1 MNFTMAAQS
10 SLYNEDRNLLRMR
23 EKERRNQEALQE
35 KDRRPKK
42 TPLFAEPYKT
52 NKEDELSSR
61 IQNMLGNYEEVKELM
76 SHKSHQN
83 LIGIRNSVAPLIPQG
98 KPYHP
103 YFPEKTSHTLPSSF
117 HCTTRHPPMGPTVV
131 APPPPSH
138 SIHYQ
143 KAQSRTEPASGL
155 HTKNHSLSNGQS
167 QVQEHSRGGQE
178 NHAGFHHKRND
189 RRVVGEG
196 RANELQ
202 PSLSALS
209 PPSLLALSPLLASLP
224 SPVAPLSPLH
234 SSQHVNSRSQNSS
247 KSHGAT
253 YSQTKSSQDLVTGS
267 QEKESRDSS
276 AVNLTSTTQP
286 SSQTFP
292 PPLPS
297 KISAM
302 QQKPTA
308 YVRPMDGQD
317 QAPVESPELKPLL
330 EEYHG
335 EPYEKIS
342 DLKANAKAKLSK
354 LEIPS
359 EPIEESCSTNRDPC
373 VTSVDKGCDGL
384 KGIGLT
390 AGPRS
395 SEQTFPGDVH
405 SIEEILREMTHSWP
419 PPLTA
424 IRTPSTAERSK
435 FPFPT
440 KESQH
445 VGSVTQNQKQY
456 DAPSKTLPSSQPK
469 ASILQDD
476 LQLSDSEESGD
487 DQVVEKPPSSL
498 APPSA
503 LQSQPKSEASAHS
516 SSSESGSTSD
526 SDSSSDS
533 ETESNSSD
541 SEANDPPRASAPEP
555 DPPTSNKWQLDNWL
569 TKVNPPAV
577 PTESLSEIAH
587 GDGREEGKGQGIS
600 SNSFH
605 QCTEPKEPHHKSSG
619 QADRAPE
626 NAHLP
631 TKHNCQKS
639 PVHAEEPSPRQTV
652 GTKRPGKASVY
663 EGPKG
668 GLKVESDPGPFEV
681 RDQSSR
687 DKPKVKTKGKPKSSD
702 RKHLKPALQ
711 EPPENRKHKSSHQAN
726 AKPFLDAE
734 LMRDASLGSA
744 QEHPLPQGQ
753 GTTPIRSSSHRP
765 AVVAREDF
773 HKEKLLLPVREKLP
787 SPVRD
792 SPAPQSLMVKI
803 HLPLL
808 SRVPQ
813 PPGKGSH
820 QKRAEAKELPGAR
833 KQDLKRKTMDT
844 PDKSLQK
851 RKREAEKETDSKKMK
866 SEKETKSL
874 QSSANKGT
882 KKLKAPKAS
891 LETQKKDLL
900 PPPLPPMSPVHPAP
914 KSTKVAQKRPRSESG
929 ELPAMDN
936 TARNKSN
943 HKDPL
948 FSKHKKVERN
958 HAELSK
964 GVKGS
969 ARDVPNPFPVP
980 SLPNG
985 TSKPRRP
992 QLKFEKQH
1000 PMEYYIEEAQR
1011 LKHKADAMTD
1021 KTGKAFQ
1028 YLDAALSFIEYGIAL
1043 ESDATAPKS
1052 AYSIFNDTIDL
1063 IKFIKTLKSFTD
1075 SSASSHEKIFAV
1087 LCMRCQSILHMA
1099 MFRYKKDT
1107 AMKYSRTLNEH
1118 FKSSSRVT
1126 QAPSPCVARSTGMPS
1141 PLSPMPSPAS
1151 SVSSQLGS
1159 NASNSTGNSIG
1170 ASITVPCNIPSIT
1183 SSYVNITS
1191 YILYAY
1197 DIWEQ
1202 ADVLARKNK
1211 EFFAE
1216 LSTAVCTLALN
1227 SSMTELVH
1235 YTRQGL
1241 QWLRLET
1248 NTP

>member
-1 MNFTMAAQS
+1 
-10 SLYNEDRNLLRMR
+10 SLYNEDRNLLRIR
-23 EKERRNQEALQE
+23 EKERRNQEALQA
-35 KDRRPKK
+35 KDKFPEK

-61 IQNMLGNYEEVKELM
+61 IQNMLGNYEEVKELI
-76 SHKSHQN
+76 SNKSHQN
-83 LIGIRNSVAPLIPQG
+83 LIGIPKSVAPLIPQG
-98 KPYHP
+98 KPDRP

-117 HCTTRHPPMGPTVV
+117 HRTTHHPPMGPTVV

-143 KAQSRTEPASGL
+143 KAQSRTEPASSL
-155 HTKNHSLSNGQS
+155 HAKSHSLSNGQS
-167 QVQEHSRGGQE
+167 QGQEHNRGGQE
-178 NHAGFHHKRND
+178 SHAGFHHKRND
-189 RRVVGEG
+189 RRAVGEG
-196 RANELQ
+196 HANELQ
-202 PSLSALS
+202 A
-209 PPSLLALSPLLASLP
+209 SLLALSPLLSSLS

-234 SSQHVNSRSQNSS
+234 SSQHINSRSQDSS
-247 KSHGAT
+247 KSHGPT

-297 KISAM
+297 KTSAM

-335 EPYEKIS
+335 EPYEKIT

-359 EPIEESCSTNRDPC
+359 EPIE
-373 VTSVDKGCDGL
+373 
-384 KGIGLT
+384 
-390 AGPRS
+390 
-395 SEQTFPGDVH
+395 QTFPSDVH
-405 SIEEILREMTHSWP
+405 SIEEILKEMTHSWP

-424 IRTPSTAERSK
+424 IHTPSTAEPSK

-445 VGSVTQNQKQY
+445 VGSVAQNQKQN
-456 DAPSKTLPSSQPK
+456 DAPSKTLPSSQPRT
-469 ASILQDD
+469 SMLQDD

-503 LQSQPKSEASAHS
+503 LQSQPKSVASAHS
-516 SSSESGSTSD
+516 KSPESGSTSD

-541 SEANDPPRASAPEP
+541 SEANDPPRVSAPEP

-587 GDGREEGKGQGIS
+587 GNGCEEGKEQGQGIS
-600 SNSFH
+600 SNSSH
-605 QCTEPKEPHHKSSG
+605 QHTELREPHHKSSG
-619 QADRAPE
+619 RVARAPQD
-626 NAHLP
+626 AHLP
-631 TKHNCQKS
+631 TKRNCQKS
-639 PVHAEEPSPRQTV
+639 PVCAKEPSPRQTV
-652 GTKRPGKASVY
+652 GIKRPGKAPVH

-668 GLKVESDPGPFEV
+668 SLKVESDPGPFEV

-702 RKHLKPALQ
+702 RKDLKPALQ
-711 EPPENRKHKSSHQAN
+711 ESPENRKHKSSHQAN
-726 AKPFLDAE
+726 AKPFLDPK
-734 LMRDASLGSA
+734 LMGDALLGSA
-744 QEHPLPQGQ
+744 QERLTLSPLPQGQ
-753 GTTPIRSSSHRP
+753 GTTPTRTSGHRP
-765 AVVAREDF
+765 AIVAREDF
-773 HKEKLLLPVREKLP
+773 HKEKLPLPIGEKKLL

-820 QKRAEAKELPGAR
+820 QKRAEAKELPGTR
-833 KQDLKRKTMDT
+833 KQDLERKTMDT

-851 RKREAEKETDSKKMK
+851 RKREVEKEIDRKKMK

-874 QSSANKGT
+874 QSSANNGSN
-882 KKLKAPKAS
+882 KLKASKAS
-891 LETQKKDLL
+891 FETQKKDLLL
-900 PPPLPPMSPVHPAP
+900 PPPLPPMSPAHPAP
-914 KSTKVAQKRPRSESG
+914 KSTKMAQKRPRSESG
-929 ELPAMDN
+929 ELPAIDN
-936 TARNKSN
+936 IARNKNN

-948 FSKHKKVERN
+948 FSKHKKGERD
-958 HAELSK
+958 HTELSK
-964 GVKGS
+964 GIKGS
-969 ARDVPNPFPVP
+969 AGDVTNPFPVP

-1000 PMEYYIEEAQR
+1000 PIEYYIEEAKR

-1021 KTGKAFQ
+1021 KTAKAFQ

-1043 ESDATAPKS
+1043 ESDAPAPKS
-1052 AYSIFNDTIDL
+1052 AYSIFSDTIDL
-1063 IKFIKTLKSFTD
+1063 IKFVMTLKSCKD
-1075 SSASSHEKIFAV
+1075 SASSHEKIFAV

-1099 MFRYKKDT
+1099 TFRYKKDT
-1107 AMKYSRTLNEH
+1107 AIKYSRILNDH
-1118 FKSSSRVT
+1118 FKNSSRVT

-1141 PLSPMPSPAS
+1141 PLSPMPSPAG
-1151 SVSSQLGS
+1151 SVSSQPGS
-1159 NASNSTGNSIG
+1159 NAANCSGNSIG
-1170 ASITVPCNIPSIT
+1170 SSITVPYNIPSIT

-1202 ADVLARKNK
+1202 ADALARKNK

-1216 LSTAVCTLALN
+1216 LSTATCALALN
-1227 SSMTELVH
+1227 SSMTELIH

>member
-1 MNFTMAAQS
+1 MAAQS
-10 SLYNEDRNLLRMR
+10 SLYNEDRNLLRIR
-23 EKERRNQEALQE
+23 ERERRNQEVLQE
-35 KDRRPKK
+35 KDKFPEK

-61 IQNMLGNYEEVKELM
+61 IQNMLGNYEEVKELISNK
-76 SHKSHQN
+76 SHKK
-83 LIGIRNSVAPLIPQG
+83 LIGIPKSVASLIPQG
-98 KPYHP
+98 RPDRP
-103 YFPEKTSHTLPSSF
+103 YFHKKTSHTLPSSF
-117 HCTTRHPPMGPTVV
+117 HRTTRHPPMGPTVV
-131 APPPPSH
+131 APPPPSQ
-138 SIHYQ
+138 SIHHQ

-155 HTKNHSLSNGQS
+155 DAKSHSLSNGQS
-167 QVQEHSRGGQE
+167 QGQEHNHGSQE
-178 NHAGFHHKRND
+178 SHAGFHHKRND
-189 RRVVGEG
+189 KHAVGEG
-196 RANELQ
+196 HASEPQ
-202 PSLSALS
+202 T
-209 PPSLLALSPLLASLP
+209 SLLALSPLRTAS
-224 SPVAPLSPLH
+224 SSSVSPLSPLH
-234 SSQHVNSRSQNSS
+234 SSQHMNSRSQNNS
-247 KSHGAT
+247 KSHKPT
-253 YSQTKSSQDLVTGS
+253 YSETKPSQDPGTGS
-267 QEKESRDSS
+267 QEKESWDSS
-276 AVNLTSTTQP
+276 AINLTGTTQP

-297 KISAM
+297 KTSAM

-330 EEYHG
+330 EEYHR
-335 EPYEKIS
+335 EPCEEIS

-359 EPIEESCSTNRDPC
+359 EP
-373 VTSVDKGCDGL
+373 
-384 KGIGLT
+384 
-390 AGPRS
+390 A
-395 SEQTFPGDVH
+395 EQTLPSDLH
-405 SIEEILREMTHSWP
+405 SIEEILKEMTHSWP

-424 IRTPSTAERSK
+424 IHTPSTAEPSK

-445 VGSVTQNQKQY
+445 VESVAQDQKQY
-456 DAPSKTLPSSQPK
+456 DTPSETLPSSQPRT
-469 ASILQDD
+469 STLQDD

-498 APPSA
+498 PPPSA
-503 LQSQPKSEASAHS
+503 LQSQPKSVASAHS
-516 SSSESGSTSD
+516 SSLESGSTSD

-577 PTESLSEIAH
+577 PTESLSEVAH
-587 GDGREEGKGQGIS
+587 GEDGHEESKEQEEGVS
-600 SNSFH
+600 SNSSH
-605 QCTEPKEPHHKSSG
+605 QHAELREPHHKSSS
-619 QADRAPE
+619 QAARSPQD
-626 NAHLP
+626 AHLP
-631 TKHNCQKS
+631 TEHNCQKS
-639 PVHAEEPSPRQTV
+639 PVHGQEPSPRQTV
-652 GTKRPGKASVY
+652 GIKRPSKAPVQ
-663 EGPKG
+663 EGPKE

-702 RKHLKPALQ
+702 KKDLKPALQ
-711 EPPENRKHKSSHQAN
+711 EPSENRKHKSSHQAN
-726 AKPFLDAE
+726 AKPFLDPK
-734 LMRDASLGSA
+734 LMRDVLLGSA
-744 QEHPLPQGQ
+744 QEHLALNPLPQGQ
-753 GTTPIRSSSHRP
+753 GPPPTRTSGHRP

-773 HKEKLLLPVREKLP
+773 HKEKPPLPVREKLL
-787 SPVRD
+787 SSVKD
-792 SPAPQSLMVKI
+792 SPAPRSLVVKI
-803 HLPLL
+803 DLPLL

-813 PPGKGSH
+813 PPGKGND
-820 QKRAEAKELPGAR
+820 QKRAEAKELPGAG
-833 KQDLKRKTMDT
+833 KQDSEKKTTDI
-844 PDKSLQK
+844 PDQSLQK
-851 RKREAEKETDSKKMK
+851 RKREVEEIDRKKIK
-866 SEKETKSL
+866 SEKEKSL
-874 QSSANKGT
+874 QSSANKDSN
-882 KKLKAPKAS
+882 KLKASKAS
-891 LETQKKDLL
+891 SETQKKDLL
-900 PPPLPPMSPVHPAP
+900 LPPPLPRMSPADPSP
-914 KSTKVAQKRPRSESG
+914 KSTKMAQKRPRSESG
-929 ELPAMDN
+929 EPPAVDN
-936 TARNKSN
+936 TAKNKSN
-943 HKDPL
+943 HKSPL
-948 FSKHKKVERN
+948 FSKHKKEEEN

-964 GVKGS
+964 GIKGS
-969 ARDVPNPFPVP
+969 TGDVTNPFPVP

-992 QLKFEKQH
+992 QLKVEKQH
-1000 PMEYYIEEAQR
+1000 SIEYYIEEAKR

-1043 ESDATAPKS
+1043 ESDAPAPKS
-1052 AYSIFNDTIDL
+1052 AYSIFSDTIDL
-1063 IKFIKTLKSFTD
+1063 IKFVMTLKSFTD
-1075 SSASSHEKIFAV
+1075 SSASSHEKTFAV

-1107 AMKYSRTLNEH
+1107 AMKYSRILNDH

-1141 PLSPMPSPAS
+1141 PLSPMPSPAN
-1151 SVSSQLGS
+1151 SVSSQPGS
-1159 NASNSTGNSIG
+1159 NASNCSGNSIG
-1170 ASITVPCNIPSIT
+1170 SSVTVPCNIPNIT

-1197 DIWEQ
+1197 DIWEK
-1202 ADVLARKNK
+1202 ADALARKNK

-1216 LSTAVCTLALN
+1216 LSTATCALALN
-1227 SSMTELVH
+1227 SSMAELVH

>member
-1 MNFTMAAQS
+1 MAAQS
-10 SLYNEDRNLLRMR
+10 SLYNEDRNLLRIR

-35 KDRRPKK
+35 KDRFPEK

-52 NKEDELSSR
+52 NKGDELSSR
-61 IQNMLGNYEEVKELM
+61 IQNTLGNYEEVKDFI
-76 SHKSHQN
+76 SHKSHRN
-83 LIGIRNSVAPLIPQG
+83 LIGIPKSVAPLMPQG
-98 KPYHP
+98 KPDRP
-103 YFPEKTSHTLPSSF
+103 YFPEKTSHTLPPSF
-117 HCTTRHPPMGPTVV
+117 HRTTHHSPMGPTVV

-138 SIHYQ
+138 SVHYQ
-143 KAQSRTEPASGL
+143 KPQSRTEPASGL
-155 HTKNHSLSNGQS
+155 HAKSHSLSNGQN
-167 QVQEHSRGGQE
+167 QGPEHKCGGQE
-178 NHAGFHHKRND
+178 SQPGFHHKRND
-189 RRVVGEG
+189 KCAAGEG
-196 RANELQ
+196 HANIL
-202 PSLSALS
+202 PT
-209 PPSLLALSPLLASLP
+209 SLLALSPLLSSLS

-234 SSQHVNSRSQNSS
+234 SSQHINSRSQNSS
-247 KSHGAT
+247 KSHGPT

-286 SSQTFP
+286 SSQAFP

-297 KISAM
+297 KTSAM

-335 EPYEKIS
+335 EAYEKIS

-359 EPIEESCSTNRDPC
+359 EPIE
-373 VTSVDKGCDGL
+373 
-384 KGIGLT
+384 
-390 AGPRS
+390 
-395 SEQTFPGDVH
+395 QTFPSDVH
-405 SIEEILREMTHSWP
+405 SIEDILKEMTHSWP

-424 IRTPSTAERSK
+424 IHTPGTAEPSK

-445 VGSVTQNQKQY
+445 VGSVAQNQKQY
-456 DAPSKTLPSSQPK
+456 DAPSKTLPSSQPTT
-469 ASILQDD
+469 SILQDD

-503 LQSQPKSEASAHS
+503 LQSQPKSVASAHS

-533 ETESNSSD
+533 ETDSNSSS
-541 SEANDPPRASAPEP
+541 SEGNDPPRASAPEP

-569 TKVNPPAV
+569 TKVNTPAV
-577 PTESLSEIAH
+577 PTESVSEVSRR
-587 GDGREEGKGQGIS
+587 DGHEEGTEQGQGVS
-600 SNSFH
+600 SSSSH
-605 QCTEPKEPHHKSSG
+605 QHSEPREPHHKSSG
-619 QADRAPE
+619 RAARAPQDT
-626 NAHLP
+626 HLP
-631 TKHNCQKS
+631 TKPNSHKS
-639 PVHAEEPSPRQTV
+639 AVCTKEPSPRQTV
-652 GTKRPGKASVY
+652 GIKRPSKALVH

-668 GLKVESDPGPFEV
+668 GLKVESDPCPFEV

-702 RKHLKPALQ
+702 RKVTKLALQ
-711 EPPENRKHKSSHQAN
+711 EPPENRKHKSTHQAN
-726 AKPFLDAE
+726 SKPFLDPK
-734 LMRDASLGSA
+734 LTRDVALGSA
-744 QEHPLPQGQ
+744 REHCAPSPLPQGQ
-753 GTTPIRSSSHRP
+753 GTTPTRTSGHRP

-773 HKEKLLLPVREKLP
+773 PKEKLPLPVKGKKLPLPVRDP
-787 SPVRD
+787 
-792 SPAPQSLMVKI
+792 PAPQSLMVKI
-803 HLPLL
+803 DLPLL
-808 SRVPQ
+808 SRVPH
-813 PPGKGSH
+813 PPEKGSH
-820 QKRAEAKELPGAR
+820 QKRVEAKELPGAR
-833 KQDLKRKTMDT
+833 KQDLEGKLTDS
-844 PDKSLQK
+844 PDKPLQK
-851 RKREAEKETDSKKMK
+851 RKREVEKEIHRKKMK

-874 QSSANKGT
+874 QSST
-882 KKLKAPKAS
+882 KKDSSKSTASKAS
-891 LETQKKDLL
+891 LETQKKDHL
-900 PPPLPPMSPVHPAP
+900 PPPVSPAPMSA
-914 KSTKVAQKRPRSESG
+914 KVAQKRPRSESG
-929 ELPAMDN
+929 ELPATAD
-936 TARNKSN
+936 TARSNSN
-943 HKDPL
+943 HKDPSL
-948 FSKHKKVERN
+948 SKHRKVERN
-958 HAELSK
+958 HTDLSK

-969 ARDVPNPFPVP
+969 AEDVTNPFPVP

-1000 PMEYYIEEAQR
+1000 SVEYYMEEAKR
-1011 LKHKADAMTD
+1011 LKHKADAMTE
-1021 KTGKAFQ
+1021 KTEKAFQ
-1028 YLDAALSFIEYGIAL
+1028 YLDATLSFIEYGIAL
-1043 ESDATAPKS
+1043 ESDTPAPKS
-1052 AYSIFNDTIDL
+1052 AYSIFSDTIDL
-1063 IKFIKTLKSFTD
+1063 IKFVMTLKPFTD

-1107 AMKYSRTLNEH
+1107 AIKYSRILNDH
-1118 FKSSSRVT
+1118 FKNSSRAS

-1141 PLSPMPSPAS
+1141 PHSPMPSPAG
-1151 SVSSQLGS
+1151 SVSSQPGS
-1159 NASNSTGNSIG
+1159 NSSSCSGNSIG
-1170 ASITVPCNIPSIT
+1170 SSVTVPCNIASAT

-1202 ADVLARKNK
+1202 ADALARKNK
-1211 EFFAE
+1211 EFFTE
-1216 LSTAVCTLALN
+1216 LSTATCALALN
-1227 SSMTELVH
+1227 SSMMELVH
-1235 YTRQGL
+1235 YARQGL

>member
-1 MNFTMAAQS
+1 
-10 SLYNEDRNLLRMR
+10 SLYNEDRNLLRIR
-23 EKERRNQEALQE
+23 ERERRNQEALQE
-35 KDRRPKK
+35 KDKFPEK

-61 IQNMLGNYEEVKELM
+61 IQNMLGNYEEVKEFI
-76 SHKSHQN
+76 SHKSHRN
-83 LIGIRNSVAPLIPQG
+83 LIGIPKSVPPLIPQG
-98 KPYHP
+98 KPDHP
-103 YFPEKTSHTLPSSF
+103 CFPEKTSHTLPSSF
-117 HCTTRHPPMGPTVV
+117 HRATRDPPMGPTVV

-143 KAQSRTEPASGL
+143 KSQSRTEPASGL
-155 HTKNHSLSNGQS
+155 HAKSHSLSNGQS
-167 QVQEHSRGGQE
+167 QGQEHNRGGQE
-178 NHAGFHHKRND
+178 SHAGFHHKRND
-189 RRVVGEG
+189 RHAVGEG
-196 RANELQ
+196 HANELQ
-202 PSLSALS
+202 A
-209 PPSLLALSPLLASLP
+209 SLLALSPLLSSLS

-234 SSQHVNSRSQNSS
+234 SSQHINSRSQNSS
-247 KSHGAT
+247 KSHGPT

-276 AVNLTSTTQP
+276 TVNLPSTTQP

-297 KISAM
+297 KTSAM

-342 DLKANAKAKLSK
+342 DLKANAKVKLSK

-359 EPIEESCSTNRDPC
+359 EPIEQ
-373 VTSVDKGCDGL
+373 
-384 KGIGLT
+384 
-390 AGPRS
+390 A
-395 SEQTFPGDVH
+395 FPNDLH
-405 SIEEILREMTHSWP
+405 SIEDILKEMTHSWP

-424 IRTPSTAERSK
+424 IHTPSTAEPSK

-445 VGSVTQNQKQY
+445 VGSVAQNQKQY
-456 DAPSKTLPSSQPK
+456 DAPSKTLPSSQPTL
-469 ASILQDD
+469 SMLQDD

-503 LQSQPKSEASAHS
+503 LQSQPKSVASAHS
-516 SSSESGSTSD
+516 SSPESGSTSD

-555 DPPTSNKWQLDNWL
+555 DLPTSNKWQLDNWL

-577 PTESLSEIAH
+577 PTESLSEITH
-587 GDGREEGKGQGIS
+587 GDGCEEGKEQGQGIS
-600 SNSFH
+600 SNSSH
-605 QCTEPKEPHHKSSG
+605 QHSEPREPHHKSSG
-619 QADRAPE
+619 RAAKAPQDT
-626 NAHLP
+626 HLP
-631 TKHNCQKS
+631 TKHNRQKS
-639 PVHAEEPSPRQTV
+639 PVCTKEPSPRQTV
-652 GTKRPGKASVY
+652 GIKRPGKAPVH
-663 EGPKG
+663 ERPKG
-668 GLKVESDPGPFEV
+668 GLEVESEPGPFEEK
-681 RDQSSR
+681 DQSSK
-687 DKPKVKTKGKPKSSD
+687 DKPKVKMKGKPKSSD
-702 RKHLKPALQ
+702 RKDPKPTPQ
-711 EPPENRKHKSSHQAN
+711 EPPENRKHKSTHQAN
-726 AKPFLDAE
+726 SKPFSDPKLT
-734 LMRDASLGSA
+734 RDVLVGSA
-744 QEHPLPQGQ
+744 EGHLALSPLPQGQ
-753 GTTPIRSSSHRP
+753 GTTPTRTSGHRP
-765 AVVAREDF
+765 AVVVKEDF
-773 HKEKLLLPVREKLP
+773 HKEKLPLPIREKKLL
-787 SPVRD
+787 SPAQDSPAQD
-792 SPAPQSLMVKI
+792 SPAPRSLVVKI
-803 HLPLL
+803 RLPLL
-808 SRVPQ
+808 SRIPQ
-813 PPGKGSH
+813 PPEKGSH
-820 QKRAEAKELPGAR
+820 KKRAKAKKLPGAR
-833 KQDLKRKTMDT
+833 KQDLENKTTDT
-844 PDKSLQK
+844 PDESLQK
-851 RKREAEKETDSKKMK
+851 RKREVEKEIDKKKMK

-874 QSSANKGT
+874 QSSANKDS
-882 KKLKAPKAS
+882 KKLKASKS
-891 LETQKKDLL
+891 SFETQKKDLLL
-900 PPPLPPMSPVHPAP
+900 PPPLPPMSPAHPAP
-914 KSTKVAQKRPRSESG
+914 MPTKMAQKRPRNESG
-929 ELPAMDN
+929 EMPAMDN
-936 TARNKSN
+936 TARNKNN

-948 FSKHKKVERN
+948 SSKHKKVERN

-964 GVKGS
+964 GIKVE
-969 ARDVPNPFPVP
+969 DVTNPFPVP

-1000 PMEYYIEEAQR
+1000 SVEYYMEEAKR
-1011 LKHKADAMTD
+1011 LKHKADAMTE

-1043 ESDATAPKS
+1043 ESDAPAPKS
-1052 AYSIFNDTIDL
+1052 AYSIFSDTIDL
-1063 IKFIKTLKSFTD
+1063 IKFAMTLKSFTD
-1075 SSASSHEKIFAV
+1075 SLASSHEKIFAV

-1107 AMKYSRTLNEH
+1107 AIKYSRILNDH
-1118 FKSSSRVT
+1118 FKSSSRAR

-1141 PLSPMPSPAS
+1141 PLSPMPSPAG
-1151 SVSSQLGS
+1151 SVSSQAGLNTS
-1159 NASNSTGNSIG
+1159 NCSGNSIG
-1170 ASITVPCNIPSIT
+1170 SSVTVPYNIPSIT

-1191 YILYAY
+1191 YVLYAY

-1202 ADVLARKNK
+1202 ADALARKNK

-1216 LSTAVCTLALN
+1216 LSTATCALALN

-1235 YTRQGL
+1235 YIRQGL

>member
-1 MNFTMAAQS
+1 MESTDNQGS
-10 SLYNEDRNLLRMR
+10 NNSLYNEDRNLLRIR
-23 EKERRNQEALQE
+23 ERERRNQEALQD
-35 KDRRPKK
+35 KDKVPNK

-61 IQNMLGNYEEVKELM
+61 IQNMLGNYEEVKELI
-76 SHKSHQN
+76 SNKSHQN
-83 LIGIRNSVAPLIPQG
+83 LIGVPKCVTPLIPQG
-98 KPYHP
+98 KSDRP

-117 HCTTRHPPMGPTVV
+117 HRTTRHPPMGPMVV

-138 SIHYQ
+138 SFHYQ
-143 KAQSRTEPASGL
+143 KTQSKLEPASGL
-155 HTKNHSLSNGQS
+155 HAKSHSLSNGRS
-167 QVQEHSRGGQE
+167 QGQEHSCSGQE
-178 NHAGFHHKRND
+178 SHAGFRHKRND
-189 RRVVGEG
+189 RHEVGEG
-196 RANELQ
+196 HANELQ
-202 PSLSALS
+202 PSLLV
-209 PPSLLALSPLLASLP
+209 LSPLLPSLS

-234 SSQHVNSRSQNSS
+234 SSQHINSRSQNSRRS
-247 KSHGAT
+247 NGPT
-253 YSQTKSSQDLVTGS
+253 YSQTKSPQDLVTGS

-292 PPLPS
+292 PPMPS
-297 KISAM
+297 KASAM

-335 EPYEKIS
+335 ELYEKIS
-342 DLKANAKAKLSK
+342 DLKTNAKTRLSK

-359 EPIEESCSTNRDPC
+359 EP
-373 VTSVDKGCDGL
+373 V
-384 KGIGLT
+384 
-390 AGPRS
+390 
-395 SEQTFPGDVH
+395 EQTFSSDIH
-405 SIEEILREMTHSWP
+405 SIEEILKEMTHSWP

-424 IRTPSTAERSK
+424 IHTPSTAEPSK

-445 VGSVTQNQKQY
+445 IGAVGQNQKQY
-456 DAPSKTLPSSQPK
+456 DAPSKTLPSSQPRT
-469 ASILQDD
+469 SILQDD

-498 APPSA
+498 PPPSA
-503 LQSQPKSEASAHS
+503 LQSQPKTVASAHS
-516 SSSESGSTSD
+516 SSPESGSISD

-587 GDGREEGKGQGIS
+587 GDEDEKDKEHGQGVS
-600 SNSFH
+600 SYSFH
-605 QCTEPKEPHHKSSG
+605 QHAEPREPHHKSSG
-619 QADRAPE
+619 QVTSTPQD
-626 NAHLP
+626 AHLP
-631 TKHNCQKS
+631 TKRSCQKS
-639 PVHAEEPSPRQTV
+639 PVHAGEPLSRQTV
-652 GTKRPGKASVY
+652 GIKGPGKARVH

-668 GLKVESDPGPFEV
+668 GLKVESDPGPFDI
-681 RDQSSR
+681 RDQCSR

-702 RKHLKPALQ
+702 RKDLKLQ
-711 EPPENRKHKSSHQAN
+711 EPSENRKQKSSHQAN
-726 AKPFLDAE
+726 AKTCLDPK
-734 LMRDASLGSA
+734 LMRNVLLGSA
-744 QEHPLPQGQ
+744 QENLVLSPLPQDQ
-753 GTTPIRSSSHRP
+753 GTTHTRTSGHRP
-765 AVVAREDF
+765 AVVAKVDL
-773 HKEKLLLPVREKLP
+773 HKEKLPLHIREKFP
-787 SPVRD
+787 SPVMD
-792 SPAPQSLMVKI
+792 SPFPQSLTVKI
-803 HLPLL
+803 DLPLL

-813 PPGKGSH
+813 PPSKESH
-820 QKRAEAKELPGAR
+820 QKRTEAKELPGAR
-833 KQDLKRKTMDT
+833 KQDLERKSMDA
-844 PDKSLQK
+844 PSKSLQK
-851 RKREAEKETDSKKMK
+851 RKREAEKEVNRKKMK

-874 QSSANKGT
+874 HSSANT
-882 KKLKAPKAS
+882 DSSKLKVSKAS
-891 LETQKKDLL
+891 FEAQKKDLL
-900 PPPLPPMSPVHPAP
+900 PLPPVSPAHPAP
-914 KSTKVAQKRPRSESG
+914 KSTKVTQKRPRSEGS
-929 ELPAMDN
+929 ELPAVDN
-936 TARNKSN
+936 TARNKSS

-948 FSKHKKVERN
+948 FSKHKSVERN
-958 HAELSK
+958 HTELSK
-964 GVKGS
+964 GIKGS
-969 ARDVPNPFPVP
+969 AEDVTNPFPVP

-992 QLKFEKQH
+992 QLKFEKQR
-1000 PMEYYIEEAQR
+1000 PMEYYIEEAKR

-1043 ESDATAPKS
+1043 ESDAPAPKP
-1052 AYSIFNDTIDL
+1052 AYNIFSDTIDL
-1063 IKFIKTLKSFTD
+1063 IKFIMTLKPFAD

-1087 LCMRCQSILHMA
+1087 LCMRCQSILHMV

-1107 AMKYSRTLNEH
+1107 AIKYSRILNDH

-1126 QAPSPCVARSTGMPS
+1126 QAPSPCVASTGTPS
-1141 PLSPMPSPAS
+1141 PLSPMPSPAG

-1159 NASNSTGNSIG
+1159 NASNCSGNSIG
-1170 ASITVPCNIPSIT
+1170 SSVTVPYNIPNIT
-1183 SSYVNITS
+1183 SSYINITS

-1197 DIWEQ
+1197 DVWEQ
-1202 ADVLARKNK
+1202 ADALARKNK

-1216 LSTAVCTLALN
+1216 LSTVTCTLTLN

-1235 YTRQGL
+1235 YARQGL

-1248 NTP
+1248 NSP